1 METKSELHFQ
11 QIKNDELR
19 KTIKPTPIIPQAIPE
34 LSISPQKTIFTDDI
48 IKAMNKYYKLKADY
62 EKKYRKTIK
71 NIKDNDS
78 LSILKKKK
86 TY

>member
-1 METKSELHFQ
+1 METKSELHFE

-19 KTIKPTPIIPQAIPE
+19 KTIKAVPISEEVIPK
-34 LSISPQKTIFTDDI
+34 LSTSPQKTITDDI
-48 IKAMNKYYKLKADY
+48 IKAVNKYYKLKADY

-78 LSILKKKK
+78 LP
-86 TY
+86 T